1 MRENRVQANSPSPH
15 SPDITAPDVTAI
27 IPAAG
32 IGRRFGQAG
41 RKQYTSLEGRPLIA
55 WVLDALE
62 SHPRIRDIIPVV
74 RDDDLPALEE
84 ALVRGGYKKVQE
96 PVIGGAERQDSV
108 YNALKAL
115 ESPAPLILVHDAVRP
130 FISQPLITRTIEATK
145 GHDGAIAAVPPKD
158 TIKQGVADPSSGGVM
173 VDSTI
178 ERHTLWSVQTP
189 QVFRS
194 DVLRRAYDD
203 AMNAGEYSTDDSA
216 LVERM
221 GGRVAIAEGYYENIK
236 VTTPED
242 MAVADAILKRGL
254 PE

>member
-1 MRENRVQANSPSPH
+1 MRENRAQANSPSPH
-15 SPDITAPDVTAI
+15 SPDMTAPDVTAI

-32 IGRRFGQAG
+32 IGKRFGQG
-41 RKQYTSLEGRPLIA
+41 RRKQYISLEGRPLIA

-74 RDDDLPALEE
+74 SADDLSALDEI
-84 ALVRGGYKKVQE
+84 LVRGEYKKVQK

-130 FISQPLITRTIEATK
+130 FLSQSLITRTIEATK
-145 GHDGAIAAVPPKD
+145 DHDGAIAAVPPKD
-158 TIKQGVADPSSGGVM
+158 TIKQGADNVVIKTLDRSA
-173 VDSTI
+173 
-178 ERHTLWSVQTP
+178 LWSVQTP
-189 QVFRS
+189 QIFRS
-194 DVLRRAYDD
+194 DMLRSAYDE
-203 AMNAGEYSTDDSA
+203 AMRAGVYSTDDSA
-216 LVERM
+216 LVERV
-221 GGRVAIAEGYYENIK
+221 GGRVAIVEGYYENIK

-242 MAVADAILKRGL
+242 MAVADAILKQGL